1 MNHWLYKIN
10 INFFELETRVFIKCA
25 VNASSL
31 SSQSSAAALRLW
43 VAEAVHGNLG
53 SHQLPLDHG
62 QRILRL
68 RRLQL
73 ALSAYR

>member
-10 INFFELETRVFIKCA
+10 INFFELERVFIKCA

-43 VAEAVHGNLG
+43 VAEAVHGSLG